1 MLRGNLATRPF
12 YNERLVSLVLLLVA
26 VAAIALGVFN
36 YQQFM
41 ALSAKR
47 TALNTQIEGDRAK
60 AERIAAEN
68 VKLRQTV
75 DVAALRRLSNDAEEA
90 NALIDERTFSWT
102 SFFTVVQDAMPYD
115 ARLQTVTP
123 RIDKGR
129 IMIRL
134 VVHAKTE
141 ADLFEFIARLQRTK
155 RFRDG
160 YVSDSQ
166 LQDDNTTW
174 VATLQGQ
181 YLPVEPSPAA
191 KAPGRGRGNRP

>member
-1 MLRGNLATRPF
+1 MLRGNLANRPF

-36 YQQFM
+36 VQQFR
-41 ALSAKR
+41 ALSGKR
-47 TALNTQIEGDRAK
+47 GALNAQIERDRAE
-60 AERIAAEN
+60 ADRIAGEN
-68 VKLRQTV
+68 ARLRQTV
-75 DVAALRRLSNDAEEA
+75 DLAALRRLSVETAEA
-90 NALIDERTFSWT
+90 NTLIDERTFSWT

-141 ADLFEFIARLQRTK
+141 ADLYEFIARLQRTK

-160 YVSDSQ
+160 YASDQ
-166 LQDDNTTW
+166 QQQDDMSW

-181 YLPVEPSPAA
+181 YLPVEPAAPAA
-191 KAPGRGRGNRP
+191 RTSGRGRGQRP